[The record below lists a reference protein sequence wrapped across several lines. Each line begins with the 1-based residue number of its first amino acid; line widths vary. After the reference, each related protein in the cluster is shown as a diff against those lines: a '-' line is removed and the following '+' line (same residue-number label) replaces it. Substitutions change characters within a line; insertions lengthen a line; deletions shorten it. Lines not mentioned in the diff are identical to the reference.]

1 MPFSE
6 GGPDPRGVQTSAVR
20 VTEGPTQLSPH
31 PPGARSP
38 PAEAAGRS
46 PPRALGVGSGALTP
60 SRRRATSWSEQ
71 TGREPRGDA

>member
-38 PAEAAGRS
+38 PAEAAWAVSS
-46 PPRALGVGSGALTP
+46 PSPGGWVWGP
-60 SRRRATSWSEQ
+60 
-71 TGREPRGDA
+71 DAVPTTRHQLE